1 MRRFSRLTVLAC
13 AAALALA
20 VVALAA
26 ASYTPSM
33 GVFQATYKPG
43 GAGAVTVVVAQ
54 EKADDPTA
62 RIVIYVAPGYAETL
76 NQAPGTT
83 IGSVIAGVQILD
95 LSPNRIELNG
105 PV

>member
-1 MRRFSRLTVLAC
+1 MRMLVFRDTTVPPKLRLTGKDRWRHQGRGYMRRFTRLTVLAC

-33 GVFQATYKPG
+33 GIFQATYKPSG
-43 GAGAVTVVVAQ
+43 SGAVTVVVAQ

-62 RIVIYVAPGYAETL
+62 RIVIYTPLGYKA
-76 NQAPGTT
+76 
-83 IGSVIAGVQILD
+83 
-95 LSPNRIELNG
+95 
-105 PV
+105 